1 MTHRN
6 VSRIAV
12 FASGS
17 GSNAENIVNYFRQE
31 DSRAEVALIVCN
43 RAEAGVIAR
52 AERLGVECV
61 VIPRPEW
68 TEADTV
74 IQLLADRGIDY
85 IVLAGFLLMVPPALT
100 ARYAGRMLNIHPSLL
115 PSYGG
120 KGMYG
125 RKVHE
130 AVVAAGETVTGI
142 TIHRV
147 TERYDEGAPVFQAT
161 VEVSPADTPET
172 VEAKIHTL
180 EKQHFPRVIAETFL
194 GKQ

>member
-68 TEADTV
+68 AEADTV

-100 ARYAGRMLNIHPSLL
+100 ARYDGRMLNIHPSLL
-115 PSYGG
+115 PRYGG

-172 VEAKIHTL
+172 VETKIHAL